1 MYICMYVYVAYKA
14 NQASQETGRAK
25 LKPRYF
31 PFFQKKRRLNITF
44 KGIFRTV
51 DIFLL
56 RVCLE
61 RWIFGY
67 SQKFPLDILM
77 NEDIHG
83 NYRSDR
89 V

>member
-1 MYICMYVYVAYKA
+1 MWP
-14 NQASQETGRAK
+14 TRPTK
-25 LKPRYF
+25 LLKRPAGPNSNPDIF
-31 PFFQKKRRLNITF
+31 HFFQKKRRLNITF

-83 NYRSDR
+83 NYRSDK